1 MKKNILTTEQASFLK
16 QYNFSLYQER
26 FEVLCEAQKA
36 EKEGQLTFAS
46 DDEYKTFID
55 AVMTG
60 EWSEELFMINISNPI
75 GCEHFLAAQEDGNGG
90 IIWDVVD
97 FSEGGR
103 FTKEQIQMIVPEAYR
118 YSAFMV
124 SEIDAEKDWGPEAQH
139 QRLEQAKEHKKSN
152 ENFPKPRVITDEERH
167 DELTQSSIRTVAAT
181 LRTVQ

>member
-60 EWSEELFMINISNPI
+60 EWSEELFMINLSNPI
-75 GCEHFLAAQEDGNGG
+75 GCEHFLAAREDGNGG
-90 IIWDVVD
+90 LIWDVVD
-97 FSEGGR
+97 YIEGDR
-103 FTKEQIQMIVPEAYR
+103 FTKEQIQTIVPEAYR
-118 YSAFMV
+118 YSALW
-124 SEIDAEKDWGPEAQH
+124 SL
-139 QRLEQAKEHKKSN
+139 RLLQKKTGVQKLNTNDLNKLKSK
-152 ENFPKPRVITDEERH
+152 PKNMKS
-167 DELTQSSIRTVAAT
+167 LSRTFQNLV
-181 LRTVQ
+181 